1 MDKSN
6 NFFENTLVINW
17 IAPIITGII
26 VVILTSVLGKIL
38 SIWWKNRAFIRKRDS
53 ANEKYINNVLP
64 YMIQQIEISRDVLY
78 SIKKA
83 IAAEYQIAEKYLFKN
98 EEIRNSIVLS
108 ISNTRFMTEANKIN
122 MINGVIRF
130 FNEIGE
136 DKITKEIKREDNSK
150 KISKRYSLFSCIGSL
165 IFMVI
170 IYAINPDKVDDPNS
184 MAQILL
190 VMGLIVFMGSSL
202 ILWRFILEKSLLD
215 INIGITDLGIHDIA
229 IEVIR
234 SIVRTTFTHTKV
246 KDNLHTNI
254 AKKQQESEDG
264 EV

>member
-136 DKITKEIKREDNSK
+136 DKITKEIKREDNMQ
-150 KISKRYSLFSCIGSL
+150 IPVERYTYSEING
-165 IFMVI
+165 IVI
-170 IYAINPDKVDDPNS
+170 PI
-184 MAQILL
+184 
-190 VMGLIVFMGSSL
+190 
-202 ILWRFILEKSLLD
+202 
-215 INIGITDLGIHDIA
+215 
-229 IEVIR
+229 
-234 SIVRTTFTHTKV
+234 
-246 KDNLHTNI
+246 
-254 AKKQQESEDG
+254 
-264 EV
+264 